1 MDPGS
6 CQPTGMG
13 IALVVEAGDGE
24 IDVMPETDVTAK
36 TVLGEPAK
44 GSADQ
49 SDLQDI
55 GGCWERRTVVALAP
69 RSHGPSW
76 WTLLNRRS
84 EWTTRIC
91 FEKFELH
98 NGQRRDLVR

>member
-1 MDPGS
+1 
-6 CQPTGMG
+6 MG

-55 GGCWERRTVVALAP
+55 GGLLGRER
-69 RSHGPSW
+69 
-76 WTLLNRRS
+76 LLLWLRGVMVHLGGH
-84 EWTTRIC
+84 C
-91 FEKFELH
+91 
-98 NGQRRDLVR
+98 